1 MTKKAAQSSRA
12 RTKKSRLSSPEKF
25 DVGSLVR
32 LSYTGI
38 TGSRRGPQVEEFG
51 DLTHLVPLD
60 GRPDRSHNGH
70 FVARVL
76 FTSVGLVVSEYKDD
90 EAFPIGWGHPSDR
103 FLVVQFPEGRVVLEQ
118 NKLEWAE

>member
-1 MTKKAAQSSRA
+1 MSKKAAQSSRV

-38 TGSRRGPQVEEFG
+38 TGSRRGLQVEEFG
-51 DLTHLVPLD
+51 DLSHVAPID
-60 GRPDRSHNGH
+60 GRPDGRLQSIDVR
-70 FVARVL
+70 FI
-76 FTSVGLVVSEYKDD
+76 SVGLVVSVCRGAD
-90 EAFPIGWGHPSDR
+90 EFPVGWGHPSDR

-118 NKLEWAE
+118 SMLEGAK